1 MRTLEIR
8 RSHTPDGQI
17 LELPDP
23 RYDGFPEQ
31 SIGCEPATWIINA
44 DADVRV
50 GSRQGNEPLVVLLV
64 GTTRFSIRVWR
75 MLRYICDIY
84 PDIGSVVGDDCGFDL
99 KKYLET
105 KIPES
110 DNIWHT

>member
-1 MRTLEIR
+1 
-8 RSHTPDGQI
+8 
-17 LELPDP
+17 
-23 RYDGFPEQ
+23 
-31 SIGCEPATWIINA
+31 
-44 DADVRV
+44 
-50 GSRQGNEPLVVLLV
+50 
-64 GTTRFSIRVWR
+64 